1 MGCCGSNTK
10 LQTELALKHLE
21 KYSKLKSKLEQFLFK
36 EDPKERMNPKKLFD
50 IVIKSSNEISDYEK
64 ELNKLKINKLNN
76 INISDELIEAIEE
89 DINKLNEYH
98 KILRELLANSDKVD
112 NNKENKIINEKI
124 NINNKEDSSILSS
137 EINNKKENIYFKKYI
152 RRNKKGILNKN
163 KKNDN
168 IFSDYKGIT
177 QARLNFISNYEFFD
191 DEENNKKNDLLKT
204 TDNLPLD
211 LNNED
216 LNLIFE
222 LDDGKKTLIHA
233 KPEEKFLNVIKR
245 LSEKEKNCDTNIENL
260 KFFDEDK
267 DISDKI
273 INGEIIKD
281 FNLTDFHLIQ
291 VKFKDKNNLIEN

>member
-21 KYSKLKSKLEQFLFK
+21 KYSKLKSNLEQFLFK
-36 EDPKERMNPKKLFD
+36 EDQKERMNPKKLFD

-64 ELNKLKINKLNN
+64 ELNKLKRNKLNN

-98 KILRELLANSDKVD
+98 KILRELLANSDKLD

-163 KKNDN
+163 KKNDD
-168 IFSDYKGIT
+168 IFRDYKGIT

-191 DEENNKKNDLLKT
+191 DE
-204 TDNLPLD
+204 
-211 LNNED
+211 
-216 LNLIFE
+216 
-222 LDDGKKTLIHA
+222 
-233 KPEEKFLNVIKR
+233 
-245 LSEKEKNCDTNIENL
+245 
-260 KFFDEDK
+260 
-267 DISDKI
+267 
-273 INGEIIKD
+273 
-281 FNLTDFHLIQ
+281 
-291 VKFKDKNNLIEN
+291 

>member
-1 MGCCGSNTK
+1 MGCCGSNIK

-36 EDPKERMNPKKLFD
+36 EDQKERMNSKKLFD

-76 INISDELIEAIEE
+76 INISDELIESIEE

-163 KKNDN
+163 KKNED
-168 IFSDYKGIT
+168 IFRDYKGIT

-191 DEENNKKNDLLKT
+191 DDENNKKNDLLKT

-222 LDDGKKTLIHA
+222 LDEGKKTLIHA

-267 DISDKI
+267 DISDRI